1 MSQELNPKCLCCA
14 ECPYPNNIDC
24 PLLINEWMKQDNF
37 KEDKTKEECDNR
49 INQYCGNCGNLWDF
63 CECYEGLDLDEM
75 KKQYNDITFEDVEG
89 DIELTEEE
97 E

>member
-1 MSQELNPKCLCCA
+1 MAEITKIRLKPKLFQ
-14 ECPYPNNIDC
+14 I
-24 PLLINEWMKQDNF
+24 PLYQQHVYAILVWE
-37 KEDKTKEECDNR
+37 EDKKMGDNR